1 MTTGDVGLRVQEAMS
16 AGGVVFR
23 VGAHGTEIVLCGRMR
38 EGLWALPKGTPE
50 RGESIEETARRE
62 VSEETGLGVEIV
74 SDLGTIEYGFSRPA
88 QGVRF
93 EKTVHHFL
101 MRPNGAGRVED
112 HDHEY
117 DRVEWFAAAEAL
129 RVMTHRNEASI
140 VRRALEVIDADAA
153 GVT

>member
-1 MTTGDVGLRVQEAMS
+1 MTAGDVALRVEEAVS

-23 VGAHGTEIVLCGRMR
+23 TCGQGTEIVLCGRAR

-50 RGESIEETARRE
+50 QGESIEETAQRE

-74 SDLGTIEYGFSRPA
+74 ADLGTIAYGFSRPA

-101 MRPNGAGRVED
+101 MRPNGEGRV
-112 HDHEY
+112 
-117 DRVEWFAAAEAL
+117 
-129 RVMTHRNEASI
+129 
-140 VRRALEVIDADAA
+140 
-153 GVT
+153 